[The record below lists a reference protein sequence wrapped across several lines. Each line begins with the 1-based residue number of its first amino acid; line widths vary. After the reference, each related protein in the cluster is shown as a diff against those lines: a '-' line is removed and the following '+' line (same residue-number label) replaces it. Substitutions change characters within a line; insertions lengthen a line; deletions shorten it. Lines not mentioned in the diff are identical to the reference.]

1 MIRSPANL
9 YHQSDLVQASGTL
22 FLRRGVLN
30 DTLLLAR
37 FAFLLAFTVVAL
49 GAWTRLVDAGL
60 GCPDWPGCYGH
71 LTVPTT
77 EQQLAR
83 AAELFP
89 EHTVDP
95 AKGWP
100 EMIHRYA
107 ASTLGLVIMLL
118 SFLAWRRRRV
128 PGYPVKHCHFLL
140 FLVILQGMFG
150 MWTVTLKLWPQVV
163 TLHLLGGMATLT
175 LLYLLTLRLKRLKD
189 KSGDDE
195 GWSEIRFDSLL
206 LKDTG
211 QHEWLLLWRLRHWAS
226 IAFLL
231 IVLQIALGGW
241 TSANYAAVACPDFP
255 QCQGQWLPNLSM
267 EKGFNFTQH
276 VGPNYLGGQL
286 DGDGRVA
293 IHLTHRVGAL
303 VVLIFVGGL
312 ALYMLRRPMTLFL
325 QRRAFWLLVALLA
338 QIAIGISNVLFY
350 FPLSLAVLHNL
361 GGAFLLLTISNL
373 LWCLNAMHPPIP
385 ARGVIRHA

>member
-1 MIRSPANL
+1 MILSSGSRSFRTEAVLNQQLP
-9 YHQSDLVQASGTL
+9 
-22 FLRRGVLN
+22 LRRRNLSDALLLVRFA
-30 DTLLLAR
+30 LLLA
-37 FAFLLAFTVVAL
+37 FVVITL

-71 LTVPTT
+71 LTVPTS
-77 EQQLAR
+77 EHQLAR

-89 EHTVDP
+89 GHTVDA

-107 ASTLGLVIMLL
+107 AASLGLVIMLQA
-118 SFLAWRRRRV
+118 FMAWRWRHV
-128 PGYPVKHCHFLL
+128 QSYPKKLSYLL
-140 FLVILQGMFG
+140 LGMVVLQGMFG

-163 TLHLLGGMATLT
+163 TLHLLGGMTTLA
-175 LLYLLTLRLKRLKD
+175 LLYLLNLRLQRLRNRIGD
-189 KSGDDE
+189 KE

-206 LKDTG
+206 LHDNG

-226 IAFLL
+226 LAFLL

-255 QCQGQWLPNLSM
+255 QCQGQWLPPLSM
-267 EKGFNFTQH
+267 EQGFNFSQH

-286 DGDGRVA
+286 DGQGRVA
-293 IHLTHRVGAL
+293 IHLTHRIGAL
-303 VVLIFVGGL
+303 TLFLLVGGL
-312 ALYMLRRPMTLFL
+312 ALYMLRRPMTLLL

-338 QIAIGISNVLFY
+338 QISIGIANVLFF
-350 FPLSLAVLHNL
+350 FPLGLAVLHNL
-361 GGAFLLLTISNL
+361 GAAFLLLASCNL
-373 LWCLNAMHPPIP
+373 LWCLHAMHPPVP
-385 ARGVIRHA
+385 VRGVIRHA

>member
-1 MIRSPANL
+1 MFRSYNNL
-9 YHQSDLVQASGTL
+9 NQSPGRLLSQQNTT
-22 FLRRGVLN
+22 LRRSSLS
-30 DTLLLAR
+30 DALLLAR
-37 FAFLLAFTVVAL
+37 FAVLLAFIVVAL

-71 LTVPTT
+71 LTVPTS

-89 EHTVDP
+89 GHTVDA

-107 ASTLGLVIMLL
+107 AASLGFVILIL
-118 SFLAWRRRRV
+118 TFLAWRWRHV
-128 PGYPVKHCHFLL
+128 ASYPVKHSTFLL

-163 TLHLLGGMATLT
+163 TLHLLGGMATLS

-189 KSGDDE
+189 RAGDEE

-231 IVLQIALGGW
+231 IVIQIALGGW
-241 TSANYAAVACPDFP
+241 TSANYAAIACPDFP

-293 IHLTHRVGAL
+293 IHLIHRLGAL
-303 VVLIFVGGL
+303 IVLIFVGGL
-312 ALYMLRRPMTLFL
+312 ALYMLRRPMTLLL
-325 QRRAFWLLVALLA
+325 QRRAFWLLLALLA

-361 GGAFLLLTISNL
+361 GGAVLLLTISNL
-373 LWCLNAMHPPIP
+373 LWCLSAMHPPIP
-385 ARGVIRHA
+385 AKGVIRHA